1 MNVDM
6 EMDVAWCLTCSKQTR
21 DPRSPYCSEECRVQ
35 DTHPSAVQ
43 HDISVPL
50 TSPVPFG
57 LVLASPKLPAH
68 SGHPTPRANNPPM
81 RRPSV
86 TPLAPLPSSSSSRSR
101 PVPRDR
107 RAFSFPATHSVA
119 PVAIKSLN
127 SRRPTQT
134 VETLQ
139 FARKANAISFNAMTS
154 SPAAGSLP
162 QRKTKG
168 FAKLSQ
174 TTGANTPVFQDAVF
188 CSTSES
194 SDNEA
199 LDTHDVSPMK
209 MPPAVDAAQGA
220 IKPLP
225 KHRASMSQA
234 FMTPSTSHSSGRP
247 VALQPARLPPLVSRK
262 SPSPVAAMIASS
274 ASSKSRDDI
283 VSWLNEVKRLPTRHH
298 HDDEDE
304 DTHRHLDET
313 YRSRGRSRT
322 RRDVLANL
330 PPPSQ
335 EPLDDHDG
343 DNGVYGTT
351 PKGRI
356 GSALAGLSSF
366 GSFGVRP
373 IVKALT
379 SVTSPGTSIQ
389 APPMNPPAGATTGLG
404 LQSVPAPAEISRV
417 EVMVGPPSEP
427 DTSNMLFMGGATP
440 TLSTISFS
448 EVVDPMTDNGDHT
461 DFMTTA
467 DDQSAAG
474 SSSFVKRLAPSGSR
488 RASAIL
494 AASVGKKQSPSKDG
508 TQRPL
513 QPLQTTASA
522 IWNLSSYLRSFAP
535 FSISSVI
542 PPYAPIA
549 AAAESRPAD
558 STTATAAPSPT
569 KAFEEIH
576 PAPAPVPAARMEVA
590 EEVPE
595 SPAQQMV
602 RSLPMDI
609 ILPVGGENPQLE
621 RLRRHEMR
629 EWLETPVSADTSRSQ
644 SRARSRSRHRS
655 HARRRSKSGHHSR
668 SASHSLSRHGRKVSY
683 DADASEEEESTRE
696 GRRGRSRR
704 EKILR
709 KSSDEEERE
718 VEVASPIAVEEERGR
733 GRGRERDR
741 TIRV

>member
-1 MNVDM
+1 
-6 EMDVAWCLTCSKQTR
+6 R

-35 DTHPSAVQ
+35 DTHPPATHQ
-43 HDISVPL
+43 DTSVPL

-57 LVLASPKLPAH
+57 LVLSSPKLGAH
-68 SGHPTPRANNPPM
+68 SGHPTLRANNPPI

-86 TPLAPLPSSSSSRSR
+86 APLAPLPSSSSSKNR
-101 PVPRDR
+101 PIPRDR

-119 PVAIKSLN
+119 PIAIKNLN

-134 VETLQ
+134 IETLQ
-139 FARKANAISFNAMTS
+139 YARKANPISFNAMAS
-154 SPAAGSLP
+154 SPGVGSLP

-168 FAKLSQ
+168 FTKLSK
-174 TTGANTPVFQDAVF
+174 TTGANTPVFPDSVF

-199 LDTHDVSPMK
+199 VEGHDISPMK
-209 MPPAVDAAQGA
+209 IPPPFGGAQA
-220 IKPLP
+220 TVRPNQ
-225 KHRASMSQA
+225 KHRASMSQV
-234 FMTPSTSHSSGRP
+234 FMTPSFSQSSSQP
-247 VALQPARLPPLVSRK
+247 IPPLQPARPPLISRK

-283 VSWLNEVKRLPTRHH
+283 VSWLNEVKRIPARHH
-298 HDDEDE
+298 HEDSHENLDDEA
-304 DTHRHLDET
+304 

-322 RRDVLANL
+322 RREVLANL

-335 EPLDDHDG
+335 ESSDDHDG
-343 DNGVYGTT
+343 ETGVYGTT

-366 GSFGVRP
+366 GGFGVRP

-379 SVTSPGTSIQ
+379 TVTSSPTII
-389 APPMNPPAGATTGLG
+389 NPPTSGGTTGLG
-404 LQSVPAPAEISRV
+404 LQAVPAPAEVSRV

-427 DTSNMLFMGGATP
+427 DTNNMLFMGGATP
-440 TLSTISFS
+440 TLSTVSFS
-448 EVVDPMTDNGDHT
+448 EVIDPLTDNGEHI

-467 DDQSAAG
+467 DEQSAAG
-474 SSSFVKRLAPSGSR
+474 SSSFVRRLVPSGSR

-494 AASVGKKQSPSKDG
+494 AASAGKQQSPAKERPE
-508 TQRPL
+508 QQPL
-513 QPLQTTASA
+513 QPLQSTASA

-549 AAAESRPAD
+549 AAVESRPAD

-569 KAFEEIH
+569 KAFEEIQ
-576 PAPAPVPAARMEVA
+576 PAPAPVPAARMEVT

-609 ILPVGGENPQLE
+609 ILPIGGENPNLE
-621 RLRRHEMR
+621 RLRRNEMR
-629 EWLETPVSADTSRSQ
+629 EWLETPVTANTSQ
-644 SRARSRSRHRS
+644 SRSHSRSRHRS
-655 HARRRSKSGHHSR
+655 HARRRSRSGCHSR
-668 SASHSLSRHGRKVSY
+668 SASHSHSHSHSRHSRKVSY
-683 DADASEEEESTRE
+683 DADASEEEESARD

-704 EKILR
+704 EKVLR
-709 KSSDEEERE
+709 KSSDERKRE
-718 VEVASPIAVEEERGR
+718 AEVVPPVEEERGR

-741 TIRV
+741 TVRV